1 MVSSSVNADPVPAG
15 AGPRAPRE
23 GNVARKLAFIG
34 LGSNLGDRVGHLSRA
49 VSAMEAL
56 GVGPLRRSSVYA
68 SEPVEVVDQEE
79 FVNQVVAFWTEAAPE
94 DLLNLCLEVERSL
107 GRERTRD
114 KGPRVID
121 LDLLLSGDDI
131 RAGEDIQVPHPRMH
145 LRRFVLVPLV
155 EIAPFTRHPVLG
167 RLAVELLWACP
178 DRSRVD
184 RL

>member
-1 MVSSSVNADPVPAG
+1 
-15 AGPRAPRE
+15 
-23 GNVARKLAFIG
+23 VARKLAFIG
-34 LGSNLGDRVGHLSRA
+34 LGSNQGDRVGNLARALS
-49 VSAMEAL
+49 AL
-56 GVGPLRRSSVYA
+56 EELGLGPLRRSAVYA
-68 SEPVEVVDQEE
+68 SEPVEVVDQQE
-79 FVNQVVAFWTEAAPE
+79 FINQVVGFWTESPPE
-94 DLLNLCLEVERSL
+94 SLLDLCLSVEKAM

-131 RAGEDIQVPHPRMH
+131 RAGEAIQVPHPRMH